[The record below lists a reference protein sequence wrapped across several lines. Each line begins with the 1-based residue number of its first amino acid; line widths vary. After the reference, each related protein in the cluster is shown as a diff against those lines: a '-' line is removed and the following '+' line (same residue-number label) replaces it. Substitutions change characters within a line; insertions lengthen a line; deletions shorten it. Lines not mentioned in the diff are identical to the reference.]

1 MDGLSKI
8 LGEKKKNKL
17 SQWKNTVNYS
27 KINLNNNNNNNNN
40 KSTQNMCT
48 WETIT

>member
-1 MDGLSKI
+1 MVCLKFS
-8 LGEKKKNKL
+8 EKKKNKL
-17 SQWKNTVNYS
+17 SQWINTVNYS
-27 KINLNNNNNNNNN
+27 KINLNNNNNNNN